1 MRKKTAFTRNILSH
15 TLLYNSRTALKI
27 LNAINSHP
35 HLLINQ
41 CSLFKLSGTL
51 AQCHGAT
58 VTLQDRMDRYRS
70 IPALPA
76 RTSQSHRMV
85 WVGRDLK
92 AHPAPAVSWLLP
104 SRSGSP
110 GPHPAQPWH
119 LQGWLVRN
127 SYRKV
132 TCLCN
137 FNSNRKV

>member
-1 MRKKTAFTRNILSH
+1 MLP
-15 TLLYNSRTALKI
+15 YNSRTALKI

-76 RTSQSHRMV
+76 RTSQSQN
-85 WVGRDLK
+85 GRDLK

-110 GPHPAQPWH
+110 GPHPAQPWD